1 MLRRVDPRLQES
13 PGQER
18 PGNRLPPGQ
27 SLGGKLLD
35 SLGADFKIGDSPVL
49 SYKRI
54 GSSSSRVASREVD
67 VVRRTLCPW
76 IVRSSV
82 SKFADL
88 NVRD

>member
-13 PGQER
+13 PGPER

-54 GSSSSRVASREVD
+54 GSSSSRVVGSSSPDLVSIECQILR
-67 VVRRTLCPW
+67 VVPAQF
-76 IVRSSV
+76 S
-82 SKFADL
+82 
-88 NVRD
+88 

>member
-1 MLRRVDPRLQES
+1 MLRRLDPRLQES
-13 PGQER
+13 PGPER

-54 GSSSSRVASREVD
+54 GSSSSRVERD
-67 VVRRTLCPW
+67 VVRRTLRPW
-76 IVRSSV
+76 IVRS
-82 SKFADL
+82 
-88 NVRD
+88 